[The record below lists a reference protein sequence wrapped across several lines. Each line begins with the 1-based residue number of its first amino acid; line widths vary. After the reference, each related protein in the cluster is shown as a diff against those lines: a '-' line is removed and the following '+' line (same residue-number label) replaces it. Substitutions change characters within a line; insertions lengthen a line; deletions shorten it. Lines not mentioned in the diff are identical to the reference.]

1 MFFHLFIGDK
11 GDKFYVIDSGSF
23 EVRVVGLGKTDS
35 NGGDVVHVY
44 HSGPEQHPGFGELS
58 LMYDKPRAASV
69 IAITDGKLW
78 ALDRVTFKAV
88 VIRSMNTRKGI
99 IRTLRKVK
107 ILECLNFQQM
117 QRLADILVEETFD
130 EGTLTHSLTHLLSHL
145 LILTHALRCE
155 HHHARRAR

>member
-1 MFFHLFIGDK
+1 M
-11 GDKFYVIDSGSF
+11 
-23 EVRVVGLGKTDS
+23 
-35 NGGDVVHVY
+35 HVY

-88 VIRSMNTRKGI
+88 VVRSMNTRKGI

-130 EGTLTHSLTHLLSHL
+130 EGTLTHSLTYLLTYSLTHSLTHSLTYLLTHSLTYSLTHSLTHLLTHL
-145 LILTHALRCE
+145 LTYSCT
-155 HHHARRAR
+155 